1 MTLRSD
7 IRTIKNA
14 QSGTDGITTFPTGA
28 AAANGVSTA
37 EVLRYTQENVN
48 NGGTALPSGD
58 SLYGV
63 LAGASGITTFPAAA
77 VPANNVS
84 LAEVSRYICET
95 QLAAANASQPR
106 LATAASAS
114 PLTTA
119 NLFTYTGT
127 IEIMAIVG
135 RVTTVV
141 QAQATTTKLS
151 VVSDALSA
159 YDLCT
164 TVDLTAAAVG
174 TLLSI
179 TGTAANA
186 MVATASGV
194 LAPTQAS
201 RIIATCTTSGVIK
214 VTYGAASTGA
224 ISWFLQWRPI
234 SAGATVT

>member
-1 MTLRSD
+1 MTLRGD

-37 EVLRYTQENVN
+37 EVLRYAQENVV
-48 NGGTALPSGD
+48 NGGTVLPSGD
-58 SLYGV
+58 SLFGI
-63 LAGASGITTFPAAA
+63 LGGATGLTTFPAAA
-77 VPANNVS
+77 VPANGVS
-84 LAEVSRYICET
+84 LAEVLRYICET

-106 LATAASAS
+106 VATATSAS
-114 PLTTA
+114 PLTTGTI
-119 NLFTYTGT
+119 FTYTGT

-141 QAQATTTKLS
+141 QAQATTVKLS
-151 VVSDALSA
+151 TVNDALSA

-164 TVDLTAAAVG
+164 TVDANAAAVG

-186 MVATASGV
+186 MVATAGGA

-201 RIIATCTTSGVIK
+201 RIITTCTTSGIIRA
-214 VTYGAASTGA
+214 TFGAASTGA
-224 ISWFLQWRPI
+224 IAWMLVWRPV